1 MPEFEHDV
9 DLSSILKRIPWLWQL
24 RSAARARF
32 FAWLRHV
39 AFIQESRD
47 LFADLLHRQ
56 SAPSF
61 PRELSAASVAEPP
74 YPELR
79 RYRRGLRSCRRSDV
93 IFVTG
98 RYRSG
103 STLIWNLFR
112 NIPSFTSYYEPFN
125 ERRWWDPGTRGSH
138 VDATHLNISDYWA
151 EYDGLH
157 VLGNYFSEDWKFQR
171 LYMPAHTWEPGMQR
185 YIETL
190 IERAPG
196 RPVLQ
201 FNEVDLRLPWLRARF
216 PSARILHVFRHPRD
230 QWCSALGGD
239 LKSARSHTLREFAA
253 IDGFYLLHWGRDL
266 HCHFPFLTLDDRSHP
281 YELFYQ
287 IWKLSYLFGRLHAD
301 VSISFEDLVTSPES
315 SLRNIFS
322 KLAVAEYDVSTL
334 LPLVKPVA
342 AGKWRSYAADEWFAA
357 IEERVDETFVDF
369 GNTAAAEGPVNR
381 KARMLPPRIRTRFAA
396 ERCRTSRRAELKS
409 RSPE

>member
-1 MPEFEHDV
+1 VPEIEHDV
-9 DLSSILKRIPWLWQL
+9 DLSSILKRIPLLWQL

-32 FAWLRHV
+32 FAWMRHV

-47 LFADLLHRQ
+47 LFSDLLHRHN
-56 SAPSF
+56 APSF
-61 PRELSAASVAEPP
+61 PRELSAHSVPEPP

-79 RYRRGLRSCRRSDV
+79 RQGLRASRRSDV

-151 EYDGLH
+151 EYDGLN

-171 LYMPAHTWEPGMQR
+171 LYMPAHAWEPGMQR

-190 IERAPG
+190 IERAAG

-201 FNEVDLRLPWLRARF
+201 LNEVDLRLPWLRARF

-230 QWCSALGGD
+230 QWCSALGRD

-287 IWKLSYLFGRLHAD
+287 IWKLSYLFGRLYAD

-315 SLRNIFS
+315 SLRNIFN

-369 GNTAAAEGPVNR
+369 GNTTAAWGPVNR
-381 KARMLPPRIRTRFAA
+381 KAGMLPPRIRTRFAA
-396 ERCRTSRRAELKS
+396 ERCRASRRAELKS